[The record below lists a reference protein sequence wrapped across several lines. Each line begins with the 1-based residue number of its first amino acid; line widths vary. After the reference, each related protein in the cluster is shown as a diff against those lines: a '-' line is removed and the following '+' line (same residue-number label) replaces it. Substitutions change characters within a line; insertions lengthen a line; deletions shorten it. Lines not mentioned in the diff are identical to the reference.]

1 MEKKNRLNRKL
12 DHIENTLRLP
22 DGPNSPGFEDIHLI
36 HQALP
41 GIDWDDIDTSQNIWG
56 KTLSFPLIINAIT
69 GGPTETEDINRKLS
83 QLAAEYSIGMA
94 VGSQTAALELPTAI
108 PTFKIARIVNPNGL
122 LIANVSAN
130 SPYNKALQA
139 VEMIEADAL
148 QLHINTAQE
157 IFMEEGDRRFSQLEE
172 NIAEIHSR
180 SPVPI
185 IVKEVG
191 FGISKECA
199 SKLSSIGIKWI
210 DVGGTGGTNFIN
222 IESAR
227 SDKSITTSLT
237 SWGIPTV
244 ASLLE
249 IKKQNLPIQLIASG
263 GIRNGL
269 DLLKSL
275 ALGAVAGAIASS
287 FLKAALKPGTDE
299 ISKLVLNVKSD
310 FKKGMLLCG
319 CKTTSELRNIPVI
332 TTGFIKEW
340 LDQRNS

>member
-1 MEKKNRLNRKL
+1 MEKKNRLKRKL
-12 DHIENTLRLP
+12 DHIENTLKFP
-22 DGPNSPGFEDIHLI
+22 DGPNSPGFEDIYLI

-41 GIDWDDIDTSQNIWG
+41 GIDWDEIDTSQNLWG

-69 GGPTETEDINRKLS
+69 GGPVETEELNKKLS
-83 QLAAEYSIGMA
+83 LLAAEYSIGMA
-94 VGSQTAALELPTAI
+94 VGSQTAALELSTSI
-108 PTFKIARIVNPNGL
+108 PTFRIARKVNPNGL
-122 LIANVSAN
+122 LLANVSAN
-130 SPYNKALQA
+130 SPYHKALAA
-139 VEMIEADAL
+139 VDMIEADAL

-172 NIAEIHSR
+172 NIAEIILK

-199 SKLSSIGIKWI
+199 HKLHSIGVKWV

-227 SDKSITTSLT
+227 SDKSIITSLV
-237 SWGIPTV
+237 SWGIPTA

-249 IKKQNLPIQLIASG
+249 IKNENLPIKLIASG

-269 DLLKSL
+269 DLLKSI
-275 ALGAVAGAIASS
+275 AMGAVSGAIAGS
-287 FLKAALKPGTDE
+287 FIKAAVKPGTDE
-299 ISKLVLNVKSD
+299 INQLLTAIKND
-310 FKKGMLLCG
+310 FRKGMLLSG
-319 CKTTSELRNIPVI
+319 CKNISELRNIPVI
-332 TTGFIKEW
+332 INGFIKEW
-340 LDQRNS
+340 IDTRSS